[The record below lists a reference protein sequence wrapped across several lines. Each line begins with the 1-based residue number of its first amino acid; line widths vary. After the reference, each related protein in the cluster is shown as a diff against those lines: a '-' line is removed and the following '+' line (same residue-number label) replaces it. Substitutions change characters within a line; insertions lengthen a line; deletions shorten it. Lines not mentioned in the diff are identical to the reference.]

1 MTPAVHEAKRSD
13 APPARKQGSTKLL
26 VWDLDNTL
34 WDGTLL
40 EGDDVRLRPGVK
52 ETLAEL
58 DRRGVLHSIASR
70 NDPEAAREAL
80 ERLGVADYFL
90 YPQIHWGAK
99 SESIRAIAEAV
110 NLGID
115 ALAFIDDQEYECE
128 EVCHVHPG
136 MLVFRASELD
146 SLLDRPELNPRFI
159 TDESRLRRGM
169 YQAEAKRK
177 EIEVRH
183 DGPQEEFLA
192 SLGMRFRIAP
202 AARVDLQRAEELTVR
217 TNQLNA
223 TGYTY
228 SYDELDAFRTSDDH
242 ILLVASLEDRFGT
255 YGKVGLALIEKGGP
269 EGPAALAGP
278 IGRVESDGRPVWSLK
293 LMLMSCRVMSRGVG
307 SVLLAHIMERAKA
320 AGARLVAEFRPTD
333 RNRLMRVTYRFAGFQ
348 TLQESEDG
356 ESILLEHPLEEI
368 PQVPEY
374 VELEV
379 LEAPEEA

>member
-1 MTPAVHEAKRSD
+1 MTTAAREENRAD
-13 APPARKQGSTKLL
+13 AQPARKQGSTKLL
-26 VWDLDNTL
+26 IWDLDETL

-40 EGDDVRLRPGVK
+40 EGDDVRLRPGVT
-52 ETLAEL
+52 EILAEL

-128 EVCHVHPG
+128 EVCHTHPG

-146 SLLDRPELNPRFI
+146 TLLDRPELTPRFI
-159 TDESRLRRGM
+159 TDESRLRRAM

-183 DGPQEEFLA
+183 DGPQEAFLE

-269 EGPAALAGP
+269 EGPAALAGQ
-278 IGRVESDGRPVWSLK
+278 IESDGRPVWSLK

-307 SVLLAHIMERAKA
+307 SVLLAHILERTKA

-348 TLQESEDG
+348 TLAESEDG
-356 ESILLEHPLEEI
+356 KSILLEHPLEEI

-374 VELEV
+374 VELEE
-379 LEAPEEA
+379 LEAAEEA

>member
-1 MTPAVHEAKRSD
+1 MTTATRETD
-13 APPARKQGSTKLL
+13 AIQRKPGSIKLL
-26 VWDLDNTL
+26 IWDLDNTL

-40 EGDDVRLRPGVK
+40 EGDDVRLRPGV
-52 ETLAEL
+52 EAALAEL

-90 YPQIHWGAK
+90 YPQIHWGSK
-99 SESIRAIAEAV
+99 SESVSAIAEAV
-110 NLGID
+110 NLGVD
-115 ALAFIDDQEYECE
+115 ALAFIDDQEFERE
-128 EVCHVHPG
+128 EVRHLHPTV
-136 MLVFRASELD
+136 LTLAAEDLD
-146 SLLDRPELNPRFI
+146 GLLDRPELTPRFI
-159 TDESRLRRGM
+159 TDESKLRRGM

-223 TGYTY
+223 TGVTY
-228 SYDELDAFRTSDDH
+228 SYDELDAFRASDDH

-255 YGKVGLALIEKGGP
+255 YGKVGLALIEKSA
-269 EGPAALAGP
+269 E
-278 IGRVESDGRPVWSLK
+278 VWTLK

-307 SVLLAHIMERAKA
+307 SVLLAHILERAKA
-320 AGARLVAEFRPTD
+320 AGARLVADFRPTD
-333 RNRLMRVTYRFAGFQ
+333 RNRLMRITYKFAGFR
-348 TLQESEDG
+348 TVAEHDDG
-356 ESILLEHPLEEI
+356 SVLLEHPLTDI
-368 PQVPEY
+368 PRVPES
-374 VELEV
+374 VELET
-379 LEAPEEA
+379 LEVAEG